1 MAMHAK
7 RKLLPVIYERELLMF
22 NQYNLIPIAG
32 RRGVG
37 LGAIALTLIAMFLS
51 GCNDTEP
58 RATTPNRN
66 ITAQE
71 VAVQTKQLIG
81 QKVTVRSEVIRQVS
95 SSAFTISDENFF
107 GSGEILVVNATGE
120 PFTFP
125 PQGIEIQTTGEVR
138 QFDIDTV
145 TKEFD
150 LELQPEAYKDY
161 ENQPVIIA
169 QSLAIAPKPGEIT
182 KNPHLFYY
190 RTVAVEAEIA
200 KVLDPMA
207 FTLEEEQ
214 FIDGRN
220 LLVFNPTPVKAIRP
234 DQNIIVTGVIR
245 PFVVSELDK
254 DYKLTQNFNVQ
265 KRVETEYRNKP
276 VLIAQDVFPLP
287 Q

>member
-1 MAMHAK
+1 
-7 RKLLPVIYERELLMF
+7 MF
-22 NQYNLIPIAG
+22 NHYNVIPVAG

-37 LGAIALTLIAMFLS
+37 LGAIAITLITMFFG
-51 GCNDTEP
+51 GCNYREP
-58 RATTPNRN
+58 GATAPNRN

-71 VAVQTKQLIG
+71 VAEQTKQLIG

-95 SSAFTISDENFF
+95 PSAFTISDEQFL

-138 QFDIDTV
+138 LLDISTI

-150 LELQPEAYKDY
+150 LELQPETYEDY

-169 QSLAIAPKPGEIT
+169 QSLAIAPKLSEIT

-190 RTVAVEAEIA
+190 RTVAVEADIE
-200 KVLDPMA
+200 KVLDSMA

-214 FIDGRN
+214 LIDGRN
-220 LLVFNPTPVKAIRP
+220 LLVFNPTPVQALRP
-234 DQNIIVTGVIR
+234 DQNVVVTGVIR

-265 KRVETEYRNKP
+265 KTVEAEYKNKP
-276 VLIAQDVFPLP
+276 VLIAQEVFPLP